1 MVDTFLPVNN
11 QYLPIEPGQ
20 TLKDGTYYQVPILTG
35 INSFIPSNQQTF
47 WIELASKG
55 YSNLE
60 RYIEKSKIPE
70 IIKMYRFEG
79 QNRDEVFELIK
90 WQCVSPSLG
99 NARLLIEEL
108 KQMEFEAKIEV
119 PHFMQ
124 LNYLLS
130 SYIQSIYVYY
140 INYNGFSL
148 NKSGAFSVLLILSC
162 FYIYC
167 KIRRNTRTIVVVWT
181 LVTASDRKKKFH

>member
-1 MVDTFLPVNN
+1 MDTFLPENN

-35 INSFIPSNQQTF
+35 ITSSISAKQQSL

-60 RYIEKSKIPE
+60 KFIEKSKIPE
-70 IIKMYRFEG
+70 IMKMYRFDG
-79 QNRDEVFELIK
+79 PNKDEIFELFK
-90 WQCVSPSLG
+90 WKYISSSLG
-99 NARLLIEEL
+99 NARLLFEEL
-108 KQMEFEAKIEV
+108 KKMEFEAKIEV

-130 SYIQSIYVYY
+130 SYIQSVYVYY
-140 INYNGFSL
+140 LKYNS
-148 NKSGAFSVLLILSC
+148 FSV
-162 FYIYC
+162 
-167 KIRRNTRTIVVVWT
+167 NTSGIT
-181 LVTASDRKKKFH
+181 